1 MVKEVKDIL
10 NTEKALKMSQVQLEN
25 AMEIANLASWEFDI
39 LNNRYI
45 LNDRFY
51 TMIGTSAIKEGG
63 YTMSSED
70 YFNRF
75 IHPDDVEF
83 VLDDM
88 KKSLKNKKSAFDTQL
103 EHRITLENGDIRHM
117 AVRIKVIISTE
128 NHGPYACLLYT
139 SCNDIM
145 FS

>member
-1 MVKEVKDIL
+1 VNQKISSDYGGRFLMVKEVKDIL

-75 IHPDDVEF
+75 IHP
-83 VLDDM
+83 M
-88 KKSLKNKKSAFDTQL
+88 MWSLF
-103 EHRITLENGDIRHM
+103 
-117 AVRIKVIISTE
+117 
-128 NHGPYACLLYT
+128 
-139 SCNDIM
+139 
-145 FS
+145 

>member
-1 MVKEVKDIL
+1 MKSTFLPDYDTLFYFAGTKSIHIPAATVAPE
-10 NTEKALKMSQVQLEN
+10 SR
-25 AMEIANLASWEFDI
+25 IANLASWEFDI

-75 IHPDDVEF
+75 IHP
-83 VLDDM
+83 M
-88 KKSLKNKKSAFDTQL
+88 MWSLF
-103 EHRITLENGDIRHM
+103 
-117 AVRIKVIISTE
+117 
-128 NHGPYACLLYT
+128 
-139 SCNDIM
+139 
-145 FS
+145 